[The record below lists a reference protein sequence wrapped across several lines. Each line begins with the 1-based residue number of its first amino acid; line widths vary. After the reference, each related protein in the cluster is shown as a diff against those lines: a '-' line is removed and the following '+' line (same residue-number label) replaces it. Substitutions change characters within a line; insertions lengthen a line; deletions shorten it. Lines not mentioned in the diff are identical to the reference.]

1 MANGGRSTELAS
13 DRSGRASLH
22 SGRRTPSGD
31 APTGQC
37 PLESRD
43 EDALEWIC
51 SAVQADGAAR
61 TFQRAGERLR
71 RELAV
76 LIAVEGLDAPQPPHG
91 LLDAVDLEAGLVCG
105 PIGA

>member
-1 MANGGRSTELAS
+1 MPSADLTP
-13 DRSGRASLH
+13 DRSRGASRH
-22 SGRRTPSGD
+22 SCRRTPSEHVLI
-31 APTGQC
+31 GQY